1 MVDPAV
7 VRRRLR
13 RLDEIVSRL
22 SALASEGE
30 EVFLNDDMRQAAAER
45 LLQVGIQIVLDIGA
59 HVLSERGVLD
69 WEEYRQIPERLAA
82 ENVISAALA
91 DRLAMAAGQRNLLVH
106 LYLEVDPALI
116 FATLTNDLATFER
129 FATAI
134 LTLLDDHAS

>member
-1 MVDPAV
+1 MVDSAV

-13 RLDEIVSRL
+13 RLDEIVGRL
-22 SALASEGE
+22 RALADGGE
-30 EVFLNDDMRQAAAER
+30 EVFLADDMRQAAAER

-82 ENVISAALA
+82 EDVITTELA

-106 LYLEVDPALI
+106 LYLEVDPALV
-116 FATLTNDLATFER
+116 FATLANDLETFER
-129 FATAI
+129 FAEAV
-134 LTLLDDHAS
+134 LALLEAET